1 MAEGNAK
8 IAALRAATREAASA
22 GAPEA
27 LNYAWMNTPG
37 RALVMPVR
45 SSPPSTPW
53 KRRPAPDPTTGIS
66 VNDIRKAEEPPLP
79 PAGREGRV
87 TNNTPGFVDGLTLP
101 RDYHPT
107 WNYDPG
113 LLDAFMPIN
122 DNAPI
127 YSLPLPEPA
136 VEPPTPEGGFPRV
149 DMSFGLLEYLNP
161 QRVEMGE
168 DTERVQPIPQQDVLV
183 SSSQMGMEPQF
194 SDFQLQEFIQPMPA
208 LEAPVAANPGVEL
221 APDPVPR
228 MPMIVEPEAPQPVPV
243 RQPKEPQQSIDDM
256 LMRYF
261 MSQDMAEL

>member
-1 MAEGNAK
+1 M
-8 IAALRAATREAASA
+8 
-22 GAPEA
+22 
-27 LNYAWMNTPG
+27 
-37 RALVMPVR
+37 
-45 SSPPSTPW
+45 
-53 KRRPAPDPTTGIS
+53 
-66 VNDIRKAEEPPLP
+66 P

-243 RQPKEPQQSIDDM
+243 RQPKEPQFSDFQLQEFIQPMPALEAPVAANPGVELAPDPVPRMPMIVEPEAPQPVPVRQPKEPQQSIDDM